1 VPGDQISYL
10 LREQRVRAV
19 ARAGAGASGPLFERL
34 PRGPHQLER
43 REVLLHQ
50 RARIHAAM
58 VECVAREGYAATSVK
73 GVITLAGVSRR
84 AFYEQFANREDCF
97 LATFDLIAARAA
109 RRVREACCDSGRD
122 LQGELLAALAALAQM
137 AAADRNAS
145 ALVILHAPRAGR
157 SALARARSLCDLG
170 ARELVRSF
178 ERCDGPAALAAPS
191 ARAVTGGLRAAAAE
205 RLSGVRAVCAEGL
218 ERALADWLLPFAD
231 PATGAAAE
239 RLAAGVTR
247 ALRAAPALVRRDRAT
262 AWDAQRSGQ
271 DERERLLHGALRLA
285 ALTDYTQLAPPQIAD
300 AAGVPVDA
308 FCELFAD
315 PRECYLAALEEIV
328 QQLLEIVSDDGLLA
342 GDWPRALRRA
352 LGRLLAHLA
361 ANPLHARTLGES
373 AFAAGAEAAAA
384 NLRGARAIAAR
395 LTAGA
400 PAGAG
405 GELAAAAT
413 AGAIWHT
420 IGCQAVA
427 DRAGLLPVLGDHLA
441 FVVLTPL
448 IGASA
453 AADALAAGQ
462 HARGGA
468 SGGACE

>member
-1 VPGDQISYL
+1 VPGDQIYS

-34 PRGPHQLER
+34 PRGPHRLER
-43 REVLLHQ
+43 SEVLSHQ

-84 AFYEQFANREDCF
+84 TFYEQFANREDCF
-97 LATFDLIAARAA
+97 LATFDLIASRGA
-109 RRVREACCDSGRD
+109 RRIREACRDSRSD
-122 LQGELLAALAALAQM
+122 LPGELLAALAAFAQT
-137 AAADRNAS
+137 AAADRNGS
-145 ALVILHAPRAGR
+145 ALVILHAARAGR

-178 ERCDGPAALAAPS
+178 ARYDGPAALAAPS
-191 ARAVTGGLRAAAAE
+191 ARAVTGGLGAAAAE
-205 RLSGVRAVCAEGL
+205 CLSGARAVGDEGL
-218 ERALADWLLPFAD
+218 QRALADWLLPFAE

-239 RLAAGVTR
+239 RLAVGVTR
-247 ALRAAPALVRRDRAT
+247 ALRAVPTLARREAAT
-262 AWDAQRSGQ
+262 ASDARRAGQ

-285 ALTDYTQLAPPQIAD
+285 ALTDYAQVAPPQIAD
-300 AAGVPVDA
+300 AASVPVDV
-308 FCELFAD
+308 FSELFAD
-315 PRECYLAALEEIV
+315 TRECYLAALEEII

-342 GDWPRALRRA
+342 GDWPRTLRRA

-373 AFAAGAEAAAA
+373 AFTAGAEAAAA

-405 GELAAAAT
+405 GELATAAT

-427 DRAGLLPVLGDHLA
+427 DRARLLPVLGDHLA

-453 AADALAAGQ
+453 ATEALAA
-462 HARGGA
+462 
-468 SGGACE
+468 